1 MLLFAC
7 VQLEIF
13 VHNDERVKKC
23 VKSVTTVL
31 KQCVLCL
38 WIRKVKFHI
47 HSYSKVTRIYNVI
60 GTLKGAIEPG
70 NRSICLAYIGQSN
83 LIYDYYSGC
92 RMN

>member
-1 MLLFAC
+1 MLLFSW

-13 VHNDERVKKC
+13 VRNDERVKC

-31 KQCVLCL
+31 KQCVLYL
-38 WIRKVKFHI
+38 WIRKVKLHI

-70 NRSICLAYIGQSN
+70 NKSIYLAYIGQSN
-83 LIYDYYSGC
+83 LMYDYYSGC